1 MAELLPIVAADAFTR
16 QAATYER
23 VVKMFTNLE
32 KIMVVIMGR
41 YKVTDLKNFNI
52 FRVIL
57 KFANEL
63 PESFISSTFMKNLTK
78 LLFTTMP
85 LDFKIIGEQEL

>member
-1 MAELLPIVAADAFTR
+1 
-16 QAATYER
+16 
-23 VVKMFTNLE
+23 MFTNLE